1 MFHHLT
7 INKIKSASS
16 LITILVILLFNCLP
30 LSASEQ
36 ISFTHNSISENRLF
50 TSEKKHNNSDFKEYR
65 IPQTSDS
72 VAPSKELQ
80 EIINKVKN
88 ESVPSASKYKKKTD
102 RSAAIS
108 NFAYKIIKNQKN
120 ATLADEVKP
129 SQALQAI
136 FRAYHNGSLTYN
148 QQTDDKNPTFYH
160 PIYSDISFDSI
171 YDLAVLKTGKDIF
184 LSLGNDHLYDSKPNK
199 DSERSQRIKEL
210 QQIIFAIK
218 KRDEKKEEVITA
230 EQKEMTRLKI
240 SEKGKLSR
248 NKIFAEQLLGFL
260 GITRKKETESYE
272 EMARSYRTYKNWT
285 ERWKKYEQMIE
296 RKKARSYRLAPLKP
310 FQLNDSITEYKY
322 GNKNSIGTKQLK
334 ISP

>member
-1 MFHHLT
+1 MSHHLT

-30 LSASEQ
+30 LLASEH
-36 ISFTHNSISENRLF
+36 ISFTHNRIAQNKLF
-50 TSEKKHNNSDFKEYR
+50 TSEKNYKKVDSKEYR

-72 VAPSKELQ
+72 VAPSKELR
-80 EIINKVKN
+80 EIINNVKK
-88 ESVPSASKYKKKTD
+88 EPIPSASKYKNTTD

-108 NFAYKIIKNQKN
+108 NFAYEIIKNQKN

-136 FRAYHNGSLTYN
+136 FRAYHNGSLIYS
-148 QQTDDKNPTFYH
+148 QQTYGENPTFYH

-171 YDLAVLKTGKDIF
+171 YDIAVLTTGKDIF
-184 LSLGNDHLYDSKPNK
+184 LSLGNDHLYDSKTNK
-199 DSERSQRIKEL
+199 DNERSQRIKEL

-218 KRDEKKEEVITA
+218 KRDEKKEGVITA
-230 EQKEMTRLKI
+230 EQKEMARLKI

-248 NKIFAEQLLGFL
+248 NRIFAEQLLGFL

-272 EMARSYRTYKNWT
+272 EMARSYRAYKNWT

-296 RKKARSYRLAPLKP
+296 RKKARSYKLAPLKP

-322 GNKNSIGTKQLK
+322 GTKNSIGTKQLK
-334 ISP
+334 ISH